1 MKQSMRTWVLLL
13 LCISPFFSTTLAV
26 QCGSQAGGSLCPNGL
41 CCSQWGWC
49 GTSSAYCEAG
59 CQSQCG
65 GSSPSNP
72 PPPPPSPPSPGGGG
86 DVGSILTNEI
96 FDQMLL
102 HRNNNACPARGFYTY
117 NAFIEAARS
126 FPGFGTTGD
135 VNTQKKEL
143 AAFFGQTSH
152 ETTGGWPTAPDGPY
166 SWGYCFKEEVG
177 NPPLYCEHSNIYP
190 CAPGKSYHGRGPI
203 QLSYNY
209 NYGQCGES
217 IGQPLL
223 ANPDLVA
230 NDVLISFETAIWFWM
245 TPQWNKPSSH
255 DVITGNW
262 SPSSADQA
270 AGRLPGYGV
279 ITNIINGGLECG
291 RGGPDSRVESRIG
304 FYTRYCD
311 ILGVNPGNNL
321 DCYNQAPFNV
331 MVFSE

>member
-1 MKQSMRTWVLLL
+1 MFHDADDPCVFLGRLSASLLELFQELPGRIPDSDASASKQ
-13 LCISPFFSTTLAV
+13 
-26 QCGSQAGGSLCPNGL
+26 QCLS
-41 CCSQWGWC
+41 
-49 GTSSAYCEAG
+49 
-59 CQSQCG
+59 CQ
-65 GSSPSNP
+65 
-72 PPPPPSPPSPGGGG
+72 
-86 DVGSILTNEI
+86 
-96 FDQMLL
+96 
-102 HRNNNACPARGFYTY
+102 GFYTY

-126 FPGFGTTGD
+126 FPGFCTTGD

-152 ETTGGWPTAPDGPY
+152 ETTGGWPTAPDSPY

-190 CAPGKSYHGRGPI
+190 CAPGKSYHGREGCQ
-203 QLSYNY
+203 QLQLWAMRREHRSTTV
-209 NYGQCGES
+209 GKSG
-217 IGQPLL
+217 L
-223 ANPDLVA
+223 
-230 NDVLISFETAIWFWM
+230 
-245 TPQWNKPSSH
+245 
-255 DVITGNW
+255 
-262 SPSSADQA
+262 

-291 RGGPDSRVESRIG
+291 RGGPDSRVESRIR